1 MLYKPRKG
9 KMKKKIIDKID
20 LVIEDIINI
29 QELIDFDTSDSSEYD
44 LDSVVNL
51 LAEIRGRVNNEEEE
65 TEKIDLKDL

>member
-1 MLYKPRKG
+1 MKK

>member
-1 MLYKPRKG
+1 MKK

-51 LAEIRGRVNNEEEE
+51 LAEIRGKVNNETEEV
-65 TEKIDLKDL
+65 EKIDLKDL

>member
-1 MLYKPRKG
+1 
-9 KMKKKIIDKID
+9 MKKKIIDKID

-51 LAEIRGRVNNEEEE
+51 LAEIRGKVNNETEEV
-65 TEKIDLKDL
+65 EKINLKDL

>member
-1 MLYKPRKG
+1 
-9 KMKKKIIDKID
+9 MKKKLIDKID

-51 LAEIRGRVNNEEEE
+51 LAEIRGKVNNEIEEV
-65 TEKIDLKDL
+65 EKIDLKDL

>member
-1 MLYKPRKG
+1 
-9 KMKKKIIDKID
+9 MKKKIIDKID

-51 LAEIRGRVNNEEEE
+51 LAEIRGIVNNETEEV
-65 TEKIDLKDL
+65 EKIDLKDL

>member
-1 MLYKPRKG
+1 MKK

-20 LVIEDIINI
+20 LIIEDIINI